1 MLSYRHAFHAGNHAD
16 VLKHVVLLNIL
27 DHMVKKDKPFC
38 CVDTHAGPGTYRL
51 TGEYAQKTRE
61 YDTGIARLWDRDDLP
76 GAVAR
81 YVSIVREANDGGE
94 LRTYPGSSY
103 FERRCLRRGD
113 RLFLFELHS
122 TEIELLR
129 AFAGRDRRIKV
140 VHGDG
145 LGECIGLFPPEER
158 RGVALLDPA
167 YEIKTD
173 YRQVVETLDRLY
185 RRFATGTYAIWYPV
199 IERHRVNLLERAVK
213 RTGIHRVHRYELG
226 IRPDAQGRGM
236 TASGVI
242 VVNPPWTLDSEMKDI
257 LPFLARALGDG
268 GRGFYRVDVLAGE

>member
-16 VLKHVVLLNIL
+16 VLKHMVLMRIL
-27 DHMVKKDKPFC
+27 DHMVKKEKPFC
-38 CVDTHAGPGTYRL
+38 CVDTHAGPGTYQL
-51 TGEYAQKTRE
+51 SGKYAQKTRE
-61 YDTGIARLWDRDDLP
+61 YATGIARLWERNDLP
-76 GAVAR
+76 DAVAC
-81 YVSIVREANDGGE
+81 YVSIVRELNDGGE
-94 LRTYPGSSY
+94 LRVYPGSPY
-103 FERRCLRRGD
+103 FERHYLRRND

-122 TEIELLR
+122 TEVELLK
-129 AFAGRDRRIKV
+129 AFARRDKRVKV

-145 LGECIGLFPPEER
+145 LGECVGLFPPDEH
-158 RGVALLDPA
+158 RGVTLFDPS

-173 YRQVVETLDRLY
+173 YRQVVETLGKLY

-213 RTGIHRVHRYELG
+213 RTGICRAHRYELG

-236 TASGVI
+236 NASGVI

-257 LPFLARALGDG
+257 LPYLARTLGEG
-268 GRGFYRVDVLAGE
+268 GRGFHRVDVLAGE